1 MTRRERP
8 PLPRELIHV
17 TRSASRLTGQ
27 TRIQPGY
34 PKDYSAEQMRMW
46 ADDMD
51 RLNRTSPVELSRLQ
65 ALPPDQRSAE
75 QQRMLVV
82 HDTYLTDNTYAIK
95 GSLRPDGKVE
105 LDGGRHRAAYMVE
118 RGVDPVPV
126 WVWAP
131 DQRQLDDL
139 RAQCDG
145 ERRRAR
151 EAVRATLPEQSRARG
166 RDGRDDFETGGDRAR
181 A

>member
-1 MTRRERP
+1 M
-8 PLPRELIHV
+8 PRELIHV

-27 TRIQPGY
+27 TRLEPGY
-34 PKDYSAEQMRMW
+34 PKDYTAEQMRMW

-51 RLNRTSPVELSRLQ
+51 RLNRTSPAELSRLQ
-65 ALPPDQRSAE
+65 ALAPDQRSPE
-75 QQRMLVV
+75 EQRMLVV

-145 ERRRAR
+145 ERRRAPG
-151 EAVRATLPEQSRARG
+151 AVRAPLPEPSRERG
-166 RDGRDDFETGGDRAR
+166 RDRGDESETGGDRVR